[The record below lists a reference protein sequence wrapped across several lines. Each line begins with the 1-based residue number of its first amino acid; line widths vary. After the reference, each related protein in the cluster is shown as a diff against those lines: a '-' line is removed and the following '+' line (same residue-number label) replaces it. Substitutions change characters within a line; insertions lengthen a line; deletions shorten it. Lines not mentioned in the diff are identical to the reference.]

1 MVTKRIS
8 TSIHFLNRG
17 LLHKKVKEVD
27 SCQINERSNQHW
39 HGPYDKNSQ
48 FKKGMWTFWTSTC
61 NAGPPR
67 SWFPGPECRW
77 ETPPT
82 CRSRPG
88 RSRHWGCWWPCRT
101 SSRCCNQY
109 HRWPPSSSWCL
120 EISRHLR
127 FFYLIHFFIPKMTRP
142 IPRTVVTQTGMGL
155 SSSSK
160 LFGVIVRAFQCKQY
174 KLKTT
179 KMSFTQNAIVCPC
192 QARLT

>member
-27 SCQINERSNQHW
+27 SCQINDWSNQHW

-67 SWFPGPECRW
+67 SWFLGPECRW

-120 EISRHLR
+120 EISRQLR
-127 FFYLIHFFIPKMTRP
+127 FCYLINFLYLRRRGQFQELLSPKQEWALVL
-142 IPRTVVTQTGMGL
+142 PRSCLVLL
-155 SSSSK
+155 SEP
-160 LFGVIVRAFQCKQY
+160 F
-174 KLKTT
+174 
-179 KMSFTQNAIVCPC
+179 NANNIN
-192 QARLT
+192 